1 MRGYILGRSR
11 RRIVSDFVAAKATA
25 ADRAIAYDAQDL
37 RTFRRL
43 CAFGAIVDDGAG
55 RYHLDA
61 RKLGAFRG
69 AVRRR
74 AAAIAA
80 ASGVVASAAAAATV
94 FVLAE

>member
-1 MRGYILGRSR
+1 MWGLRSGRSR
-11 RRIVSDFVAAKATA
+11 RRIVNDFVAAKATTA
-25 ADRAIAYDAQDL
+25 ARAIAYEAADP

-43 CAFGAIVDDGAG
+43 CGYGAIVDDGAG

-61 RKLGAFRG
+61 GRLGAFRG
-69 AVRRR
+69 AVRKR

-80 ASGVVASAAAAATV
+80 TSGLVASAAAAATV

>member
-1 MRGYILGRSR
+1 MLGLILGRSR
-11 RRIVSDFVAAKATA
+11 RRIINDFVAAGATK
-25 ADRAIAYDAQDL
+25 ADRAIVYDAADA

-43 CAFGAIVDDGAG
+43 CSYGAIVDDGAG

-61 RKLGAFRG
+61 RKLGAFRS

-74 AAAIAA
+74 AAAIAT

-94 FVLAE
+94 FALAE

>member
-1 MRGYILGRSR
+1 MRNFILGRSR
-11 RRIVSDFVAAKATA
+11 RRIVNDFVAAKATTA
-25 ADRAIAYDAQDL
+25 GRTIVYVAQDT

-43 CAFGAIVDDGAG
+43 CGYGAIVDDGAG

-80 ASGVVASAAAAATV
+80 ASGVIASAVAAMTV
-94 FVLAE
+94 FALAE